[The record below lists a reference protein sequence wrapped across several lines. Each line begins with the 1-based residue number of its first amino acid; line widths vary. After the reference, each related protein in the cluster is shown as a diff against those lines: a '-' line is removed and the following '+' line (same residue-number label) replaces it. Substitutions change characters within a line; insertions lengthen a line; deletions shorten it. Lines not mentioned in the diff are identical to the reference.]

1 MSNLV
6 FPTNM
11 LGELFTQRKTP
22 NFNTGVHKAITGK
35 TSRLSYQAY
44 PLYSWELAY
53 SLLRDDQSRTNLVPY
68 SQDLATGWVRS
79 GSGTAFV
86 PSLVTNYAIA
96 PDGTLTADRIWF
108 NSGSNGAGDQA
119 ALVYSLSPPNP
130 AVVSGVPLTI
140 SAWMKTN
147 DGSTVQLS
155 MQMDY
160 IGNLVC
166 TVTPQWQ
173 RFQFSGLGAYSG
185 GVYAPGPHFYL
196 GAGLATS
203 AYADVCIWGVQQEL
217 GTQATAYI
225 PTNGTAVTASDLK
238 TMFGLFEQMMGQQD
252 TFLYQ
257 DPDFN
262 TVLFEQFGQG
272 DGARLTWPLTATYQP
287 GGDPRLSAGAAL
299 GLAGLPE
306 LVQSTNG
313 APLIYVNR
321 SFAGLSPNELV
332 SLVSRTNL
340 CPWSQDMSNA
350 AWQKT
355 AGGTGTVPTVTANF
369 AAAPDGTT
377 TASRVQMNKGAGGT
391 AGDLSQLY
399 IEPGGVAGGIY
410 TSSVWLRTNNNT
422 VATVFAQLNN
432 GGNALKTA
440 LWTVTSQ
447 WQRFTITGQLNDNPG
462 LYVLILLRGGT
473 GSSSSADL
481 LMWGAQAE
489 AGAYATRYIPT
500 TTAAVTVPADY
511 SIDALNNVT
520 MASAPGIFTSLL
532 WSGSFYYRCRFDAD
546 SADFAE
552 ILNQWWELRKF
563 SFEQVKL

>member
-22 NFNTGVHKAITGK
+22 NFNTGVHKSITGK

-53 SLLRDDQSRTNLVPY
+53 SLLRDDQPRTNLLPY
-68 SQDLATGWVRS
+68 SQDLTPWLRGS
-79 GSGTAFV
+79 SGTAYT
-86 PSLVTNYAIA
+86 PSLVPNYSIA

-108 NSGSNGAGDQA
+108 NGGALGGGDQSFLEYNALSYPGGYPA
-119 ALVYSLSPPNP
+119 AGTPFTL
-130 AVVSGVPLTI
+130 

-147 DGSTVQLS
+147 DGSTVNIS
-155 MQMDY
+155 FQMDY
-160 IGNLVC
+160 IGSVIAS
-166 TVTPQWQ
+166 VTPNWQ
-173 RFQFSGLGAYSG
+173 RFTFTGLSAYSNG
-185 GVYAPGPHFYL
+185 ASVPLPHLYL
-196 GAGLATS
+196 GAGTPTS
-203 AYADVCIWGVQQEL
+203 AYADLSIWGVQMEV

-225 PTNGTAVTASDLK
+225 PTNGTALTASDLQ